1 MSNFG
6 TNYSDYYD
14 LIHNKKNYKQEV
26 QQIIDVAGITPEK
39 HKRILDFGCGT
50 GLHIK
55 EFLELGFDVYGFD
68 ISSSMLRQA
77 KINNGDREI
86 FTNNLSDFP
95 EKFDLTYSLFDVISY
110 QDNLDSAKK
119 FLKSIIKKTKDA
131 GLILIDGWHAKG
143 AKLDPPKSVERSFTV
158 NGQTLKRIVRPLP
171 SEIENL
177 YPLQI
182 DIEDS
187 MGNSSQEIHTLRAFS
202 ESEIRDLLL
211 EFGCTN
217 IQFSDGK
224 DYLSP
229 LKSNSF
235 RFFVKANIG
244 KTSSQTYE

>member
-1 MSNFG
+1 VSNFG

-26 QQIIDVAGITPEK
+26 RQIIDVADITPQK

-55 EFLELGFDVYGFD
+55 ELLELGFDVYGFD

-77 KINNGDREI
+77 RINNGNREI
-86 FTNNLSDFP
+86 FTNDLSDFP

-110 QDNLDSAKK
+110 QNSVDSAKK
-119 FLKSIIKKTKDA
+119 FLKSIIEKTKDA
-131 GLILIDGWHAKG
+131 GLILIDGWHASG
-143 AKLDPPKSVERSFTV
+143 AQLDPPKNVERSFSI

-171 SEIENL
+171 SEVENL

-182 DIEDS
+182 VIEDS
-187 MGNSSQEIHTLRAFS
+187 MGNSSQEIHNLRAFS

-217 IQFSDGK
+217 IQFSDAK

-229 LKSNSF
+229 LKLNSF
-235 RFFVKANIG
+235 RFFVKANIS
-244 KTSSQTYE
+244 KT

>member
-1 MSNFG
+1 MDNFRS
-6 TNYSDYYD
+6 TYSDNYD
-14 LIHNKKNYKQEV
+14 FFHDNKDYKREV
-26 QQIIDVAGITPEK
+26 EKIIEISEINPDG
-39 HKRILDFGCGT
+39 HLRILDFGCGT

-77 KINNGDREI
+77 RINNEDREI

-119 FLKSIIKKTKDA
+119 FLKLIIEKTKDA
-131 GLILIDGWHAKG
+131 GLILIDGWHANG

-187 MGNSSQEIHTLRAFS
+187 MGNSFQEIHNLRAFS

-217 IQFSDGK
+217 IKFSDGK

-229 LKSNSF
+229 LKLNSF
-235 RFFVKANIG
+235 RFFVKANLG
-244 KTSSQTYE
+244 KTLS

>member
-14 LIHNKKNYKQEV
+14 FIHKEKNYKQEV
-26 QQIIDVAGITPEK
+26 QQIINVAEITPRK
-39 HKRILDFGCGT
+39 HQRILDFGCGT

-55 EFLELGFDVYGFD
+55 EFIELGYDVYGFD
-68 ISSSMLRQA
+68 ISSSMLVQA
-77 KINNGDREI
+77 RINNGDREI
-86 FTNNLSDFP
+86 FTNDLSVFP

-119 FLKSIIKKTKDA
+119 FLKSIIEKTKNA
-131 GLILIDGWHAKG
+131 GLILIDGWHANG
-143 AKLDPPKSVERSFTV
+143 AKLDPPKRVERSFTV
-158 NGQTLKRIVRPLP
+158 NGQALKRIVRPLS

-187 MGNSSQEIHTLRAFS
+187 MGNYSQEIHRLRAFS

-229 LKSNSF
+229 LKPNSF

-244 KTSSQTYE
+244 ETLI

>member
-1 MSNFG
+1 MQNFG
-6 TNYSDYYD
+6 DNYSEIYD
-14 LIHNKKNYKQEV
+14 VIHNNKDYKREV
-26 QQIIDVAGITPEK
+26 EKIIEIAEIGQNN
-39 HKRILDFGCGT
+39 HMQILDFGCGT

-68 ISSSMLRQA
+68 ISSFMLRQA
-77 KINNGDREI
+77 RNNNGDKDI
-86 FTNNLSDFP
+86 FTNDLSVFP

-110 QDNLDSAKK
+110 QHNLDSAKK
-119 FLKSIIKKTKDA
+119 FLKLLIEKTKDG
-131 GLILIDGWHAKG
+131 GLILIDGWHANG

-158 NGQTLKRIVRPLP
+158 NGQILKRIVRPLQ

-177 YPLQI
+177 YSLQI

-187 MGNSSQEIHTLRAFS
+187 MGNSSQEIHNLRAFS
-202 ESEIRDLLL
+202 ESEIRDLLD

-217 IQFSDGK
+217 IQFRDGK

-235 RFFVKANIG
+235 RFFVKANKG
-244 KTSSQTYE
+244 KTLS

>member
-6 TNYSDYYD
+6 TNYSDHYD
-14 LIHNKKNYKQEV
+14 MIHNKKNYKHEV
-26 QQIIDVAGITPEK
+26 QQIIDISQITPQK
-39 HKRILDFGCGT
+39 HSRILDFGCGT

-55 EFLELGFDVYGFD
+55 EFLRLGYDVYGFD
-68 ISSSMLRQA
+68 TSSSMLRQA
-77 KINNGDREI
+77 RINNDNREI
-86 FTNNLSDFP
+86 FTNDLSVLT

-119 FLKSIIKKTKDA
+119 FLKLIIEKTKNA

-143 AKLDPPKSVERSFTV
+143 AQLDPPKNVEQSFTV

-182 DIEDS
+182 DIQDS

-224 DYLSP
+224 DYLLP

-244 KTSSQTYE
+244 KTLS

>member
-1 MSNFG
+1 MDNFG
-6 TNYSDYYD
+6 SMYSDNYD
-14 LIHNKKNYKQEV
+14 FFHDNKDYKREV
-26 QQIIDVAGITPEK
+26 QKIIEISEINPDS
-39 HKRILDFGCGT
+39 HLRILDFGCGT

-55 EFLELGFDVYGFD
+55 EFISLGFDVYGFD
-68 ISSSMLRQA
+68 ISHSMLRQA
-77 KINNGDREI
+77 KSNNGDREI
-86 FTNNLSDFP
+86 FSNDLSVFP

-110 QDNLDSAKK
+110 QDNLDSAKI
-119 FLKSIIKKTKDA
+119 FLKSIVQKTKV
-131 GLILIDGWHAKG
+131 GGVIMIDGWHSLG

-158 NGQTLKRIVRPLP
+158 NGVAVKRVVDPI
-171 SEIENL
+171 SSGIEDL

-182 DIEDS
+182 TIEDS
-187 MGNSSQEIHTLRAFS
+187 VGNSSQEIHKLRAFS
-202 ESEIRDLLL
+202 EFEIRDLLL

-244 KTSSQTYE
+244 KTLS

>member
-1 MSNFG
+1 VSNFG

-26 QQIIDVAGITPEK
+26 QQIIDVTNITPQK
-39 HKRILDFGCGT
+39 HKQILDFGCGT
-50 GLHIK
+50 GLHVK
-55 EFLELGFDVYGFD
+55 EFLKLGFDVYGFD
-68 ISSSMLRQA
+68 ISSSMLKQA
-77 KINNGDREI
+77 RINNGNREI
-86 FTNNLSDFP
+86 FSNDLSVFP

-110 QDNLDSAKK
+110 QDNLDSAKE
-119 FLKSIIKKTKDA
+119 FLKSLIEKTKDA

-143 AKLDPPKSVERSFTV
+143 AKLDPPKNVERSFTV
-158 NGQTLKRIVRPLP
+158 NGQTLKRIVRLLP

-187 MGNSSQEIHTLRAFS
+187 MGNSYQEIHNLRAFS
-202 ESEIRDLLL
+202 ESEIRDLLF

-244 KTSSQTYE
+244 KTLS

>member
-1 MSNFG
+1 VSNFG

-14 LIHNKKNYKQEV
+14 IIHNEKNYKQEV
-26 QQIIDVAGITPEK
+26 QQIINVAEITPQK

-55 EFLELGFDVYGFD
+55 EFLELGYDVYGFD
-68 ISSSMLRQA
+68 ISSSMLVKAR
-77 KINNGDREI
+77 INNGDREI
-86 FTNNLSDFP
+86 FTNDLSVFP

-119 FLKSIIKKTKDA
+119 FLKSIIEKTKNA
-131 GLILIDGWHAKG
+131 GLILIDGWHANG

-158 NGQTLKRIVRPLP
+158 NGKTLKRIVRPLS

-187 MGNSSQEIHTLRAFS
+187 MGNYSQEIHKLRAFS

-244 KTSSQTYE
+244 ETLI